1 MLKQPL
7 HTAIAIDTA
16 DFEEFDVEDKIHT
29 GISVKDFKAIVL
41 HADTLK
47 TSISALYSHPTRPMQ
62 LSYAENGMHSE
73 FTLQTLGECRGVSTT
88 SAPAPPVVRQ
98 QTSRP
103 PTRHSV
109 QGLILREPHENTAES
124 MPPPPQPITRS
135 FPRLASQRTTR
146 PSPPPPRASINEES
160 LFVPDDEE
168 EERIWGDKSYEEE
181 DEGELRWVGIFP
193 DYDQHN

>member
-1 MLKQPL
+1 MKQPL

-62 LSYAENGMHSE
+62 LSYSENGMHSE
-73 FTLQTLGECRGVSTT
+73 FTLQTLGEFRGASTI
-88 SAPAPPVVRQ
+88 PAPVPIPSVLRQ
-98 QTSRP
+98 STSRP
-103 PTRHSV
+103 PTRQSA
-109 QGLILREPHENTAES
+109 QGLTLQEPRDNTTQS
-124 MPPPPQPITRS
+124 MPPPPQPVTRS
-135 FPRLASQRTTR
+135 FPQLVSQRTAR

-181 DEGELRWVGIFP
+181 DEGELRWVGISFLL
-193 DYDQHN
+193 